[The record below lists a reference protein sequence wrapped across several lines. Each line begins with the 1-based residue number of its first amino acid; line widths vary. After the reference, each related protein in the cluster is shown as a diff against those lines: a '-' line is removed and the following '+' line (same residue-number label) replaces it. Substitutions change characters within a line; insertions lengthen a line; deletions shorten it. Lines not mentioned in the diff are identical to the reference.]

1 MEIMIANFIGHIIDI
16 FGILMILYL
25 TIKQSNN
32 DIVNIFVII
41 IYLFCIIMNHIVKY
55 IMYESLKKEEQKYE
69 RIK

>member
-1 MEIMIANFIGHIIDI
+1 MELKIASFIGHIIDM

-32 DIVNIFVII
+32 DIVNIFEGI
-41 IYLFCIIMNHIVKY
+41 IYLFCIIIAHIVKY
-55 IMYESLKKEEQKYE
+55 IMYENLKKEEQHYE

>member
-1 MEIMIANFIGHIIDI
+1 MEIMIANFIGRIIDM

-32 DIVNIFVII
+32 DIVNIFIII
-41 IYLFCIIMNHIVKY
+41 IYLFCIIMNHIIKY
-55 IMYESLKKEEQKYE
+55 IMYESLKKEEQHYE